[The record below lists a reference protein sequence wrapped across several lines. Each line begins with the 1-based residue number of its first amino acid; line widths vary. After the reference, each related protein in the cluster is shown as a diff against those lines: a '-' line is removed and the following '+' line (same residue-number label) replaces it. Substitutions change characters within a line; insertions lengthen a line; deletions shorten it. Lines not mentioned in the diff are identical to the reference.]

1 MRRRHEELR
10 EHPLALQIDD
20 LPRFAE
26 RESHRIVVR
35 GERVGA
41 DEAVL
46 LVHAADL
53 ALDDPRR
60 LVLTFAL
67 VGLGADDEALVF
79 DRLRNLCRLDV
90 RKANRALRND
100 ITCLRTFAPAG
111 RLLPEHDPEK
121 PHRRRRER
129 RNR

>member
-35 GERVGA
+35 GKRVGA

-90 RKANRALRND
+90 RKAAEQGTEKRHHLPPDFCARGEVTPRA
-100 ITCLRTFAPAG
+100 
-111 RLLPEHDPEK
+111 
-121 PHRRRRER
+121 
-129 RNR
+129 